1 LSKNKKLKCTIT
13 CQWAASLLHGML
25 IISLLMNVIEDPIEY
40 LSTGKQEWAWC
51 WQQCM
56 TTITSTP
63 RALSPH
69 GSIKSS
75 SCCMIPVC
83 PTTIFPIA
91 WV

>member
-1 LSKNKKLKCTIT
+1 MVYCFSKNKKLKCTIT
-13 CQWAASLLHGML
+13 CQWAASLL
-25 IISLLMNVIEDPIEY
+25 SYTVIEDPIEY

-51 WQQCM
+51 WQHCM

-63 RALSPH
+63 RPLSPH

-83 PTTIFPIA
+83 PTTILPIA